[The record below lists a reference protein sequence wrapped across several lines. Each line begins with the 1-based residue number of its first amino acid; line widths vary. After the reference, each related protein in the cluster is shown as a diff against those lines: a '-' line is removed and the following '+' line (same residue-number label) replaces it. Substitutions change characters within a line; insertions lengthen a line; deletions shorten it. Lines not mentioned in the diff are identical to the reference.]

1 MRLLVL
7 VNPGAARA
15 EALEEIAAW
24 FRQNCEVTF
33 VTTSSEDHL
42 AQVLLRHGHKADRIV
57 IGGGD
62 GTISKALPEL
72 LALGKPL
79 AVLPL
84 GTANDF
90 ARCLGLPH
98 DKIAAAQ
105 IALHGR
111 AHRVDV
117 GLVNGKPFL
126 NVASVGVAAQVSQA
140 QSQGLKRTWRLLS
153 YAIGLLRVAGRSRP
167 FSVDLTIDG
176 AFAWSG
182 WTYQVGVGNGRYHG
196 GGLTVAEHAAIDDG
210 QTPCLFRP
218 ARYVLA
224 ACRVRHP
231 PQIRSYQAGRLASAQ
246 WSSRDDP
253 HPKAAAGQRRWRD
266 QHQHPRRDH
275 VASQG
280 PYGDGSTDARR
291 RSGPCRQRTWFGHPN
306 LILVPAKRVKGR
318 RGIEQYNAVFFASS
332 ALLVSRAALVV
343 LHPDKSRL

>member
-196 GGLTVAEHAAIDDG
+196 GGLTVAEHAAIDDDR
-210 QTPCLFRP
+210 LHVYF
-218 ARYVLA
+218 VLPGTFWQLV
-224 ACRVRHP
+224 ACVTHLKFGLTKP
-231 PQIRSYQAGRLASAQ
+231 EVL
-246 WSSRDDP
+246 
-253 HPKAAAGQRRWRD
+253 H
-266 QHQHPRRDH
+266 
-275 VASQG
+275 
-280 PYGDGSTDARR
+280 R
-291 RSGPCRQRTWFGHPN
+291 RSGRRVRIRTRRPRPVNADGEISTSTPAEITLLPKALTVMVPPTRADVQDHAGKEPG
-306 LILVPAKRVKGR
+306 LVT
-318 RGIEQYNAVFFASS
+318 QT
-332 ALLVSRAALVV
+332 
-343 LHPDKSRL
+343 